1 MKRTA
6 SLLLAAALW
15 GTTTGCYCM
24 PYGGGMGFPL
34 GCPPTQPTQ
43 MMPTPVPST
52 GYNMIDAVP
61 VAGPVATPAATPVM
75 MMPTPITTPTPV
87 VVESLPP
94 FR

>member
-34 GCPPTQPTQ
+34 GCPPTPPTQ
-43 MMPTPVPST
+43 MMPTPVPSP
-52 GYNMIDAVP
+52 GYNMIDAV
-61 VAGPVATPAATPVM
+61 PVATPAATPVM

-87 VVESLPP
+87 VVEALPT

>member
-1 MKRTA
+1 MQRTA

-52 GYNMIDAVP
+52 GYNMINAVP
-61 VAGPVATPAATPVM
+61 VASPVATPAATPVM
-75 MMPTPITTPTPV
+75 MMPTPITAPTPV
-87 VVESLPP
+87 VVESLPT

>member
-34 GCPPTQPTQ
+34 GCPPTHPTQ

-52 GYNMIDAVP
+52 GYNMINAVP
-61 VAGPVATPAATPVM
+61 VASPVATPAATPVM
-75 MMPTPITTPTPV
+75 LMPTPITTPPPV
-87 VVESLPP
+87 VVESLPT